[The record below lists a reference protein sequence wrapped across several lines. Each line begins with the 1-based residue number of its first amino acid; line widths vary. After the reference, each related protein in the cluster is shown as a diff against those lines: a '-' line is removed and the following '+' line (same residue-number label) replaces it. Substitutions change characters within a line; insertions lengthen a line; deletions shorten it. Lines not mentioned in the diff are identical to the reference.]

1 MKVQLNLLQV
11 PNSMKNT
18 INRKIDQ
25 SHGRLYY
32 ALLDI
37 WVLVLRSIRHITKN
51 PDQLLGS
58 TIQPIMFMLLFRYV
72 FGGAINTGGVSYVNF
87 LVAGILVQTLAFGAL
102 TTSLSVATDIKRG
115 IVDRFRSLPILNS
128 AVITGHVV
136 ADLVRNFISSIVL
149 IITALFIG
157 FRPEADVREWV
168 MIFALALLFTFSVSW
183 IAAIMGLLA
192 KSVES
197 VQWMGFFFVFPLT
210 FASAAFVPTDSMPW
224 FLRVFAETQPITHI
238 IEAIRAL
245 MVGTSIGNHGWISL
259 VWCVSS
265 LVISIP
271 ITAYLFRKRS
281 M

>member
-1 MKVQLNLLQV
+1 ME
-11 PNSMKNT
+11 T
-18 INRKIDQ
+18 IIKRKESQ
-25 SHGRLYY
+25 NHGKIYY
-32 ALLDI
+32 AFLDT

-58 TIQPIMFMLLFRYV
+58 TIQPIMFMLLFSYV
-72 FGGAINTGGVSYVNF
+72 FGGAINTGVSYVNF

-115 IVDRFRSLPILNS
+115 IIDRFRSLPIFSS

-136 ADLVRNFISSIVL
+136 ADLVRNLISSIVL
-149 IITALFIG
+149 IITAWFIG
-157 FRPEADVREWV
+157 FRPEADVRDWFL
-168 MIFALALLFTFSVSW
+168 IIALALLFTFSVSW

-224 FLRVFAETQPITHI
+224 LLRIFAENQPVTHV

-245 MVGTSIGNHGWISL
+245 MVGTPIGNHGWITL
-259 VWCVSS
+259 VWCLVS
-265 LVISIP
+265 LGISIP
-271 ITAYLFRKRS
+271 LTTYLFRKRS